1 MSIDPYKDEREEGN
15 KNSFTPEN
23 NNVNHGVLSPEQK
36 DKNKQE
42 QKNRRGEQ
50 DRKDQRMAGSEEFK
64 NKISGRGLDDAT
76 LQGGYTKRELRAE
89 AKAGNLSKQDY
100 QGMLDSGQKFNGK
113 AQAFLDKK
121 FGEMNANSGGGNGGG
136 SGSDSDND
144 NGSGSGNGGGNGGGN
159 NNNGMSHADRAIQGA
174 KDVENIDFGKL
185 EKSIHE
191 RPLYMQAQSDIMSSR
206 LFGDMWSSGYGGTWS
221 RGSGSRNN
229 NDDD

>member
-15 KNSFTPEN
+15 KNSFNPGDN
-23 NNVNHGVLSPEQK
+23 NNNANHGVLSPEQK

-50 DRKDQRMAGSEEFK
+50 ERKEQRMAGSEEFQ
-64 NKISGRGLDDAT
+64 NKISGRGLDDST
-76 LQGGYTKRELRAE
+76 LQGSYTKRELRAE
-89 AKAGNLSKQDY
+89 AKAGNLSKNDY
-100 QGMLDSGQKFNGK
+100 QEMLDSGQKFNGK

-121 FGEMNANSGGGNGGG
+121 FGSMQSNAGGNGNNDGNNGGNGGG
-136 SGSDSDND
+136 
-144 NGSGSGNGGGNGGGN
+144 NGGGGNGGGN
-159 NNNGMSHADRAIQGA
+159 NNMSHADRAIQGG